1 MRIAAM
7 IVLAIDLV
15 VSTGYM
21 LLFAAGVG
29 LLGLLYGHGN
39 LSLALIVLAA
49 CLAVALLG
57 SSLLW
62 RLKKERRWWSRVGL
76 VLNALWA
83 VLSLLLGI
91 GGYPFFTPF
100 GLAGLVIS
108 GLMVAL
114 ALRERSAPT
123 AAALT

>member
-1 MRIAAM
+1 MRVAAM
-7 IVLAIDLV
+7 IVLGVDLIV
-15 VSTGYM
+15 ATAYM
-21 LLFAAGVG
+21 LLFAAFVG
-29 LLGLLYGHGN
+29 LLGLFFGHGN

-49 CLAVALLG
+49 WLAQALLG

-62 RLKKERRWWSRVGL
+62 RLKKERRWWSRAGL
-76 VLNALWA
+76 VLNVLWV

-100 GLAGLVIS
+100 GLAGLVV
-108 GLMVAL
+108 GGMLVVL
-114 ALRERSAPT
+114 VLRERKAPT